1 MKISSEI
8 IKSYGEEIFVDGI
21 SARGF
26 ISPIDIGT
34 APAKL
39 PLPNGVKNT
48 AKYRMLTDFAGIRE
62 GACVMCNDCTYD
74 VLRVE
79 EVRIFGAYSHT
90 EAILR
95 LKEEAYAERAY

>member
-8 IKSYGEEIFVDGI
+8 IKSYGEEILIDGV
-21 SARGF
+21 SAKGF

-48 AKYRMLTDFAGIRE
+48 AKYRLLTDFAGIRE
-62 GACVMCNDCTYD
+62 GACVMCNDCTFT

-79 EVRIFGAYSHT
+79 EVHIFGAYSHT
-90 EAILR
+90 EAVLR
-95 LKEEAYAERAY
+95 LKEEL